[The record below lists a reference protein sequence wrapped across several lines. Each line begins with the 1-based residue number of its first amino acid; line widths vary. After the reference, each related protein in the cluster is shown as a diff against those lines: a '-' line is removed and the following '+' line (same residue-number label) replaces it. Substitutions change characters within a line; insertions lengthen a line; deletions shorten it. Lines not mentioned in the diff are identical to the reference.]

1 MIKLPRYRMTNN
13 FGHQDNENGAW
24 VRHEDHVAAVEAAVT
39 AERVRCLDIVEKI
52 HGCAVGVDG
61 YLYLMQSG
69 ELVSRLRVETAIRW
83 VKVK

>member
-1 MIKLPRYRMTNN
+1 MSEIKRYRMDLYEGESSNK
-13 FGHQDNENGAW
+13 GAW
-24 VRHEDHVAAVEAAVT
+24 VRYEDHVAAIKAAVL

-69 ELVSRLRVETAIRW
+69 ELVSRSRVETAIRW